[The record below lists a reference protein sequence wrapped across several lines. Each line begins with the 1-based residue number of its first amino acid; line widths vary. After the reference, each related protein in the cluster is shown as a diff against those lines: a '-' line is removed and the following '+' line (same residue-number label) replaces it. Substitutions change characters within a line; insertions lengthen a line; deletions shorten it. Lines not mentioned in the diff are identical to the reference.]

1 MDVRWLVYEYI
12 DKKMCMPTPLTSQ
25 SIDYSLSV
33 LGVKTKNNEWVR
45 KINEL
50 PHSLSSAE
58 NT

>member
-33 LGVKTKNNEWVR
+33 LGVKTKNNE
-45 KINEL
+45 
-50 PHSLSSAE
+50 
-58 NT
+58 